1 MGVGDTVC
9 MHVETHVREQAITL
23 YGFHSE
29 EERAWFVRL
38 QSVQGVGPKAALAIL
53 DIMTPG
59 QILSAASLEDKT
71 AFARAKGIG
80 PKSAGRIAI
89 ELSGK
94 PAPAG
99 RGFQPV
105 FTKPTGGTPSEAERN
120 EGLSDM
126 RLRNDAVSALENLGI
141 GQSDALRAVASAY
154 NIGDGRDRAL
164 RPLSFDDF
172 VGQKS
177 AIKNLKVYVEAA
189 RRRREEP
196 LDHLLLSGP
205 PGLGKTTLSQ
215 IVARELGVNF
225 RSTSGPVISKAG
237 DLAALLTNLEPRD
250 VLFIDEI
257 HRLNPV
263 VEEVLYP
270 AMEDFELDLIIGEGL
285 CASNFMIPKS

>member
-1 MGVGDTVC
+1 MIGMLTGTCLMAGTGEAIIDVNGVGYLLTCGSRTLGNFGVGETVC
-9 MHVETHVREQAITL
+9 LHVETHVREQAITL

-80 PKSAGRIAI
+80 IKSAGRIAI

-94 PAPAG
+94 PAPVG

-105 FTKPTGGTPSEAERN
+105 FTKPSGGTPSEAGRN

-154 NIGDGRDRAL
+154 NTF
-164 RPLSFDDF
+164 PDDP
-172 VGQKS
+172 
-177 AIKNLKVYVEAA
+177 
-189 RRRREEP
+189 P
-196 LDHLLLSGP
+196 LD
-205 PGLGKTTLSQ
+205 
-215 IVARELGVNF
+215 
-225 RSTSGPVISKAG
+225 
-237 DLAALLTNLEPRD
+237 
-250 VLFIDEI
+250 
-257 HRLNPV
+257 
-263 VEEVLYP
+263 
-270 AMEDFELDLIIGEGL
+270 DLIKVALKEL
-285 CASNFMIPKS
+285 SK